1 MCVLGLFVFW
11 IFFVCLGFVQ
21 DKRDEILE
29 QRQQLPIFKARKE
42 ILAEFSK
49 HDTLVLV
56 GETGVCVSVR

>member
-1 MCVLGLFVFW
+1 LDL
-11 IFFVCLGFVQ
+11 FVCLGFVQ

-29 QRQQLPIFKARKE
+29 QRKQLPIFKARKE

-56 GETGVCVSVR
+56 GETGVCVCVR